1 MAITSLQR
9 NGVYDHV
16 RSLAKSGGGSRLV
29 AGSNL
34 SSEVLKS
41 LSRPASLGAVA
52 TSVAQVAEDRDVDAL
67 VGASQGGEWIAV
79 AAVMQANN
87 SLHLYERGDHRVL
100 VVDAVAVT
108 GAGIARSAA
117 KLRHSGVAEVFAVVV
132 YDARENRN
140 LIPGLSG
147 LDAIRAVDDTLPSA
161 EASNR
166 C

>member
-1 MAITSLQR
+1 MA
-9 NGVYDHV
+9 
-16 RSLAKSGGGSRLV
+16 K
-29 AGSNL
+29 
-34 SSEVLKS
+34 
-41 LSRPASLGAVA
+41 
-52 TSVAQVAEDRDVDAL
+52 DRDVDAL

-87 SLHLYERGDHRVL
+87 SLHLYEPGDHRVL
-100 VVDAVAVT
+100 VVDGVAVT

-117 KLRHSGVAEVFAVVV
+117 KLQRSGAAEVFAVVV
-132 YDARENRN
+132 YDAREDRN

-147 LDAIRAVDDTLPSA
+147 FDAIYSVDDTLPSA